1 MPAPDSAPSRRKV
14 ELKLGERGGP
24 TSSYGI
30 LLPFN
35 LPAYRE
41 AMGLITFPF
50 VTALQVTYE
59 IRLAVPS
66 AVLVKLASVVVMQ
79 YSVQTD

>member
-1 MPAPDSAPSRRKV
+1 
-14 ELKLGERGGP
+14 
-24 TSSYGI
+24 
-30 LLPFN
+30 
-35 LPAYRE
+35 
-41 AMGLITFPF
+41 MGLITFPF